1 MTGRTDEE
9 NGKTAKFCSKECSL
23 TTVCILQLVATLER
37 LVFDFLG
44 YMWAPILTGFLNII
58 FILFGIFGAHQF
70 RPKLLVV
77 YAVWSALWLLWNLF
91 VIFLYLEIAGLSL
104 EKHSYFLNFGSGSES
119 WWYENGLGC
128 NVTYNIT
135 TADNGRVQQT
145 RLGVEG
151 CFLDY
156 RYVEVIHAA
165 VHIVLT
171 LISLVV
177 SILLIQ
183 YITLT
188 HHTNHSPYNSS
199 QYTHIEMSGSSSQ
212 L

>member
-1 MTGRTDEE
+1 
-9 NGKTAKFCSKECSL
+9 
-23 TTVCILQLVATLER
+23 
-37 LVFDFLG
+37 
-44 YMWAPILTGFLNII
+44 MWAPILTGFLKI

-151 CFLDY
+151 
-156 RYVEVIHAA
+156 A
-165 VHIVLT
+165 
-171 LISLVV
+171 S
-177 SILLIQ
+177 
-183 YITLT
+183 
-188 HHTNHSPYNSS
+188 
-199 QYTHIEMSGSSSQ
+199 
-212 L
+212 